1 MAMEPWSRIIHG
13 NVWHKR
19 LWNVHHSH
27 HEVPRSGFEWN
38 DLLAM
43 SHAPISMA
51 LIIYGCEASPS
62 LGREIAFGVG
72 LGMAAFGA
80 LYLTFHDGVCHE
92 RFPVGFL
99 RKWKWV
105 ERLRKAHLTH
115 HHTDGP
121 PYGLFLGHG
130 ELAQFRASGKVLSDL
145 GRRPEVIDRE
155 KSRAVTVGAKK
166 TSEEPDIEQQS
177 FHG

>member
-19 LWNVHHSH
+19 MWNVHHSH
-27 HEVPRSGFEWN
+27 HKVPRTGFEWN

-43 SHAPISMA
+43 SHAPFSMA

-62 LGREIAFGVG
+62 FGREIAFGVG

-80 LYLTFHDGVCHE
+80 LYITFHDGVCHE

-99 RKWKWV
+99 RKWHWV

-130 ELAQFRASGKVLSDL
+130 ELAQFRESGKVLADL
-145 GRRPEVIDRE
+145 GRRSEVIERE
-155 KSRAVTVGAKK
+155 RSRAGKVGSNKAA
-166 TSEEPDIEQQS
+166 TLTEPDQQPS
-177 FHG
+177 GN